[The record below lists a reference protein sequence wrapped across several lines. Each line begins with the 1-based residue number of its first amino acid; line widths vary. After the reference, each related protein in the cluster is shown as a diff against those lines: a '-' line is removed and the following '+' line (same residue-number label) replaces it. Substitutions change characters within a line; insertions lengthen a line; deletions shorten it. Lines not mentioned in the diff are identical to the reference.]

1 MTKKHNNGKSLL
13 RWRILLLLAFLLL
26 ITTNAFIGHHGQ
38 QVRDA
43 RPETYLATAESAL
56 NRGDYTTALIQWE
69 KAHQR
74 GPNHPTVHKVHGD
87 IHHRMRNWKQAV
99 TAYGKALQLNSDSTG
114 VRLNLMTALIE
125 LKQYKKVTT
134 IGEAFVE
141 QGRQNPHFAH
151 YIATAYFRNKN
162 SPAAIPWFNIALGTA
177 RTNPYLLEQLL
188 QSYTRIGDEKSAQE
202 IRQRI
207 DEIQRN
213 LQEVTL
219 DEQP

>member
-1 MTKKHNNGKSLL
+1 MPQKHNNGKTLL
-13 RWRILLLLAFLLL
+13 RWRISLLLAFLLL
-26 ITTNAFIGHHGQ
+26 ITANFFVGQHGQ

-56 NRGDYTTALIQWE
+56 NRGDYTTALAQWE

-74 GPNHPTVHKVHGD
+74 GPNFPTVHKVHGD
-87 IHHRMRNWKQAV
+87 IYHRMRNWKQAV
-99 TAYGKALQLNSDSTG
+99 TAYEKALQLGSDSSG

-125 LKQYKKVTT
+125 LKQYRKVAA

-141 QGRQNPHFAH
+141 EGRQNPHFAH

-162 SPAAIPWFNIALGTA
+162 YPAAIPWFNIALGTA
-177 RTNPYLLEQLL
+177 RTNPYLLEQLM
-188 QSYTRIGDEKSAQE
+188 QSYTRIGKEQRAQE
-202 IRQRI
+202 IREKI

-213 LQEVTL
+213 LQEETPG
-219 DEQP
+219 EQQ